1 MSQHRIP
8 SDLDPSRSHR
18 PGSPIP
24 EESGEDSQG
33 KSFSSLMQTNA
44 AEQDPTSIAIN
55 PMQLAQMA
63 TAGAANPATI
73 LAQVQMVQNQ
83 MLNVKGQVSHP
94 NLKLNTAQKNTIKT
108 KLISANSKLEA
119 AHLKMGGTLDKKE
132 EDTGDAPSKGP
143 IAHFLGMLSNGIDQ
157 LEDTKHLVKTVSN
170 NGQLSPA
177 DFLTI
182 QIKLAK
188 ASQEIEFTGV
198 LLSKTLD
205 GFKQLMSVQ
214 L

>member
-8 SDLDPSRSHR
+8 SDLDPSRSAR
-18 PGSPIP
+18 SGSPIP
-24 EESGEDSQG
+24 EDSSEESSS
-33 KSFSSLMQTNA
+33 KSFSSLMQNNPV
-44 AEQDPTSIAIN
+44 EQTTETMIN

-63 TAGAANPATI
+63 TAGPPNPATL
-73 LAQVQMVQNQ
+73 LAQMQMVQNN
-83 MLNVKGQVSHP
+83 MLNVQGQIANP
-94 NLKLNTAQKNTIKT
+94 NLKLNNSQKSVIKN
-108 KLISANSKLEA
+108 KLISANSNLEA
-119 AHLKMGGTLDKKE
+119 AHLKMGGSLDHND
-132 EDTGDAPSKGP
+132 EDAGDAPSKGP
-143 IAHFLGMLSNGIDQ
+143 IAKFLGMLSNGIDQ
-157 LEDTKHLVKTVSN
+157 LESTKQHVKTVSI

-177 DFLTI
+177 DFLLI

>member
-8 SDLDPSRSHR
+8 SDLDPSRSMKS
-18 PGSPIP
+18 GIP
-24 EESGEDSQG
+24 TFEDPAENSST
-33 KSFSSLMQTNA
+33 KSFSSLMQNNS
-44 AEQDPTSIAIN
+44 AEQGLENTMIN

-63 TAGAANPATI
+63 TAGPANPNTI
-73 LAQVQMVQNQ
+73 LAQIQMVQNS
-83 MLNVKGQVSHP
+83 MLNVKGQVSNP
-94 NLKLNTAQKNTIKT
+94 NLKLNTSQKNVLKT
-108 KLISANSKLEA
+108 KLISANSTLEA
-119 AHLKMGGTLDKKE
+119 AHLKMGGTLDKQE
-132 EDTGDAPSKGP
+132 EDAGGAPSKGP
-143 IAHFLGMLSNGIDQ
+143 VAQFLGLLSNGLDQ
-157 LEDTKHLVKTVSN
+157 LESTKQHVKTVSN

-177 DFLTI
+177 DFLMI

-188 ASQEIEFTGV
+188 AGQEIEFAGV

>member
-8 SDLDPSRSHR
+8 SDLDPSRSQR
-18 PGSPIP
+18 SGSLIP
-24 EESGEDSQG
+24 EESGEDSQ
-33 KSFSSLMQTNA
+33 KTSFSSLMQSNPV
-44 AEQDPTSIAIN
+44 EQDPTSMTIN

-63 TAGAANPATI
+63 TAGPINPSTI

-83 MLNVKGQVSHP
+83 MLNVKGQISHP
-94 NLKLNTAQKNTIKT
+94 NLKLNTSQKNTIKN
-108 KLISANSKLEA
+108 KLVSANSKLEE

-132 EDTGDAPSKGP
+132 EEAGDAPSKGP
-143 IAHFLGMLSNGIDQ
+143 IAHFLGMLSNGLDQ
-157 LEDTKHLVKTVSN
+157 LEDTKHLVKTVSK
-170 NGQLSPA
+170 NGQLCPA